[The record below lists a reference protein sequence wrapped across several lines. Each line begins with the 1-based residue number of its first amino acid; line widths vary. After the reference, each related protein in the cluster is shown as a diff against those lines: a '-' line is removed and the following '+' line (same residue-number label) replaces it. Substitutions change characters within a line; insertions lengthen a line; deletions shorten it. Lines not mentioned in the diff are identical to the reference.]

1 MLSGGVKVNS
11 IPFQFKKG
19 SACVTAVLRLKGQI
33 GVAVGFEG
41 FGFDFEAGVF
51 WDPVVYKACVQYQP
65 SLPCEVAFTED
76 FYEDIGAY
84 ARAVANLDFAKL
96 SVGPTAVSTYMTGP
110 LPSQCFKTSAPV
122 HSTTIKKLTT
132 SPLPQHTEIHVVH
145 TSSPET
151 HTTTKEKMYIST
163 KAATP
168 RKPTSPQTS
177 HEPTHTTT
185 SHHSTVTS
193 KKIETSEHTSSSTEK
208 KTESHASSYHES
220 PTETTSATEKDHSK
234 SHTPSGQ
241 HSHSTASLSHTH
253 SQYHTLSDHSSIHS
267 QYHTL
272 SAQHSHFT
280 NHSQSHTPSAQHSHS
295 TTSLIHTYPQV
306 TSQQL
311 ITSTKSTT
319 EIYTVTKCMSH
330 MEWCPYSLT
339 SEIIQTRTIIEYTTI
354 CPATETSLTVPP
366 SPIETITA
374 TGPASVPV
382 VVITSS
388 VEMTPIET
396 PITSTVFVASPQPLI
411 TYTVTI
417 SGTTT
422 YPVANKPSPP
432 WTSTQAS
439 IYATVTSTSSSSG
452 GIGPVIYSVGGFPSA
467 PPSSATA
474 PPPLPSL
481 PSSTSLLSA
490 ANTTIPGSTGL
501 GTSTVIAT
509 PRPFVPGSGASNS
522 YVPSVAVGMAAIFLM
537 SVFLMF

>member
-1 MLSGGVKVNS
+1 MNS

-19 SACVTAVLRLKGQI
+19 SACVTVVLRLKGQI

-65 SLPCEVAFTED
+65 SLPCQVALTED

-122 HSTTIKKLTT
+122 HSTAIKKLTT
-132 SPLPQHTEIHVVH
+132 SPVPQHTEIHVVH
-145 TSSPET
+145 TSPPET
-151 HTTTKEKMYIST
+151 HTTTKEKMHTST
-163 KAATP
+163 KAATT
-168 RKPTSPQTS
+168 RKLTSPHTS
-177 HEPTHTTT
+177 HKPTHTTT
-185 SHHSTVTS
+185 SHHSAVTS
-193 KKIETSEHTSSSTEK
+193 KKIETTKHTSSSTEK
-208 KTESHASSYHES
+208 HTESHASSHHKS
-220 PTETTSATEKDHSK
+220 LTETTSAIEKGHSK
-234 SHTPSGQ
+234 SYTHSGQ
-241 HSHSTASLSHTH
+241 YSHSTASPSHTH
-253 SQYHTLSDHSSIHS
+253 SQHHTLSDRHSHSSIHS

-272 SAQHSHFT
+272 SAQHSHST
-280 NHSQSHTPSAQHSHS
+280 NHSQSHTLSAQHSHS
-295 TTSLIHTYPQV
+295 TTTLIHTYQQV

-354 CPATETSLTVPP
+354 CPTTETGLTVPP
-366 SPIETITA
+366 SSIETITA

-396 PITSTVFVASPQPLI
+396 PITSTVFVASPQPPI

-439 IYATVTSTSSSSG
+439 IYATVTSTSSSRG

-467 PPSSATA
+467 PPTSATA

-509 PRPFVPGSGASNS
+509 PRPFVPGSGSSNS
-522 YVPSVAVGMAAIFLM
+522 YVPSVAVRMAAIFLM
-537 SVFLMF
+537 FVFLMF